1 MPEPV
6 LPVPRWPLV
15 AFLAVSAAN
24 IAADAAGS
32 YWATTATKPLI
43 VGTLILWALL
53 AWSGR
58 PPRLLL
64 GGLALALLGDVLLSI
79 PGTAAFLAGMAAF
92 LGMQLCYIGGF
103 LRFGAGRAL
112 RSRPGVLAGWAVLW
126 LALNL
131 LLGPMLGALRWPIA
145 VYSVALFSMAA
156 LAVATGSRRI
166 AAGGVLFLVSD
177 LLIGVGAAG
186 IEAPLRGVVVMV
198 TYCAA
203 QLLIVTGWRLLQ
215 REPEAAAAARAA
227 V

>member
-1 MPEPV
+1 MPDPA
-6 LPVPRWPLV
+6 LPAPRGPLV
-15 AFLAVSAAN
+15 AFVAVAAAN
-24 IAADAAGS
+24 IAAGAIGS
-32 YWATTATKPLI
+32 YWLETATKPFI
-43 VGTLILWALL
+43 VGTLILWAWL

-64 GGLALALLGDVLLSI
+64 GGLALALLGDVLLSL

-92 LGMQLCYIGGF
+92 LGMQLCYIAGF
-103 LRFGAGRAL
+103 VGFGAARAL
-112 RSRPGVLAGWAVLW
+112 RARPAVAAGWAVLW

-131 LLGPMLGALRWPIA
+131 ILGPMLGALRWPIA

-166 AAGGVLFLVSD
+166 AVGGVLFLVSD

-186 IEAPLRGVVVMV
+186 IEMPLRGVVVMV

-203 QLLIVTGWRLLQ
+203 QLLIVTGWRLHD
-215 REPEAAAAARAA
+215 RDPEAASAARAA

>member
-1 MPEPV
+1 VPEPV
-6 LPVPRWPLV
+6 LPAPRWPLV
-15 AFLAVSAAN
+15 AFLAFSAAN
-24 IAADAAGS
+24 IVSDAVGS
-32 YWATTATKPLI
+32 YWATTATKPFI
-43 VGTLILWALL
+43 VATLILWVLL
-53 AWSGR
+53 SYAGR

-64 GGLALALLGDVLLSI
+64 GGLVLALLGDVLLSI

-92 LGMQLCYIGGF
+92 LGMQLCYIAGF
-103 LRFGAGRAL
+103 VRLGAARAL
-112 RSRPGVLAGWAVLW
+112 RERPAAVAGWAVLW

-131 LLGPMLGALRWPIA
+131 LLGPMLGALRLPIA

-166 AAGGVLFLVSD
+166 GAGGVLFLVSD

-186 IEAPLRGVVVMV
+186 LDLPLRGPIVMI

-203 QLLIVTGWRLLQ
+203 QLLIVTGWRLHEG
-215 REPEAAAAARAA
+215 EPEASPAARSA